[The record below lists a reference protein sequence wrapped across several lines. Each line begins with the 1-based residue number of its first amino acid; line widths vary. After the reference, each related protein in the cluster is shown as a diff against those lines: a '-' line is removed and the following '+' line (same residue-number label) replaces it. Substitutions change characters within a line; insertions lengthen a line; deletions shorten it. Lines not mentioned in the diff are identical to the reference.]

1 MSAIEK
7 LMKSNVWDSR
17 FSLPTIPMH
26 SNPWIYTAYCFL
38 LAGKADKVDY
48 REHFF
53 SQIDEFYAKCLIS
66 PGFFNKWPGGGHT
79 SHDELM
85 GAAWLRP
92 GIAREIVEYL
102 ELNDGMYDNESKQN
116 NPREKF
122 YMYRFIFLMP
132 YLRACAGLRV
142 SLASQVLWSL
152 SAISNCWK
160 FTGESSGVLLHML
173 MCDKMQNYPISKL
186 AVWFWR
192 HRLKTKFGCTPKL
205 VFSKHYL
212 SECPVLG
219 EIALETWE

>member
-26 SNPWIYTAYCFL
+26 SNPWIYTAYCLL

-48 REHFF
+48 REKLLVE
-53 SQIDEFYAKCLIS
+53 IDEFYSKCLMPS
-66 PGFFNKWPGGGHT
+66 GVMNKWPGGGHT

-102 ELNDGMYDNESKQN
+102 ELNDGMYDNESPEK
-116 NPREKF
+116 PREKF

-142 SLASQVLWSL
+142 SLASQVIWSL
-152 SAISNCWK
+152 AAISNCWK
-160 FTGESSGVLLHML
+160 FTGDSSGVLLFML
-173 MCDKMQNYPISKL
+173 MGDKMQNYPISKI

-192 HRLKTKFGCTPKL
+192 RRLMTKFGCTPKL
-205 VFSKHYL
+205 VFQKFYL
-212 SECPVLG
+212 TEAPVLA
-219 EIALETWE
+219 EIAQETWE